1 MKKISYF
8 KFLLN
13 VNKKNV
19 NKNII
24 YFIVDIFIFYYSIK

>member
-19 NKNII
+19 NKNLI
-24 YFIVDIFIFYYSIK
+24 YFISRYILYFIIV